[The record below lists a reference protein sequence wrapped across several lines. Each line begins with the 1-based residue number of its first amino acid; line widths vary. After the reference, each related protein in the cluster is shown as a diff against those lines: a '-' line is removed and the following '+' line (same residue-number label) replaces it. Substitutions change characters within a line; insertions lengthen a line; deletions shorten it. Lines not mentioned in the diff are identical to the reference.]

1 MYLSIK
7 RKISEPSDTWMIAKA
22 RDLTVPIR
30 RSGKRLYGPEG
41 WGASD
46 RTELIDFCRIAICK
60 APRFVEI
67 VDCLSRNPG
76 RILKRELRVRAA
88 EKMKVA

>member
-1 MYLSIK
+1 LDD
-7 RKISEPSDTWMIAKA
+7 RKGEGLDGSNQESRK
-22 RDLTVPIR
+22 
-30 RSGKRLYGPEG
+30 GLYGPEG
-41 WGASD
+41 WGASA

-67 VDCLSRNPG
+67 VDSLSRNAG
-76 RILKRELRVRAA
+76 KILKRELLVRGA